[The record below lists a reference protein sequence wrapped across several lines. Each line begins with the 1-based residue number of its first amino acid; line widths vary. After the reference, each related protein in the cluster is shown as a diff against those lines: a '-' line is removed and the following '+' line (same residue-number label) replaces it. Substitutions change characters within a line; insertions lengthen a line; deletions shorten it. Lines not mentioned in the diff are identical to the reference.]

1 VVGFGLSLTFVPTP
15 AALGKISLPPAAIA
29 GRSIVAGVRAAR
41 QHPSNLVRPGSA
53 VDFQLHLETETVEH
67 CYPSKACCAAPGDSI
82 RQVLRSLREARTGS
96 AMVCDGDRLVGIF
109 TERDALRL
117 LSEGSDLDRPV
128 STVMVA
134 NPVTLSMNDTV
145 GHAIALMS
153 AGGFRRLP
161 IIDKDG
167 KVLGILKVSGILH
180 YLVEHFPKV
189 VYTLPPEPHH
199 KPATREGA

>member
-96 AMVCDGDRLVGIF
+96 AMVCDGDRL
-109 TERDALRL
+109 
-117 LSEGSDLDRPV
+117 SEGSDLDRPV